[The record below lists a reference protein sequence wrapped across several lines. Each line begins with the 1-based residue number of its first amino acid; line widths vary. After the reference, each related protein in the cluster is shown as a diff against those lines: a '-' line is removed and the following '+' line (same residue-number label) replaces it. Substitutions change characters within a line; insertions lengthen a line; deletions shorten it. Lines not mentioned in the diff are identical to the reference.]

1 VQNQPFSLAAS
12 AEMLYLELDFVDRV
26 NRIDELGF
34 LVEIWSWK
42 NKDLAKLAATGAN
55 FQSMTG
61 YLEGDLIDQSGIDR
75 LIATAL
81 ESIEASKVINCQN
94 LNLHG
99 TGLDANGQAIKK
111 KLEVSERDWST
122 AQDTLARIAELGAK
136 HNRVFTLENLNTK
149 VDHPGTPFA
158 SSKDTLR
165 LVSGVNSPGLR
176 MNLDLYHAQIDEGN
190 LTEISQLCLPWV
202 GEIKVADVPGRM
214 EPGTGE
220 INYPFLARKLFEFG
234 YNGVIGLEGWASADS
249 DSALE
254 AFRGAFTL

>member
-1 VQNQPFSLAAS
+1 
-12 AEMLYLELDFVDRV
+12 
-26 NRIDELGF
+26 
-34 LVEIWSWK
+34 
-42 NKDLAKLAATGAN
+42 
-55 FQSMTG
+55 MTG

-75 LIATAL
+75 LMATAL

-111 KLEVSERDWST
+111 KLEVSQSDWST
-122 AQDTLARIAELGAK
+122 AQDTLARIAELGVK

-158 SSKDTLR
+158 SSKDTLA

-190 LTEISQLCLPWV
+190 LTEIAKACLPWV
-202 GEIKVADVPGRM
+202 GEIQVADVPGRM

-234 YNGVIGLEGWASADS
+234 YSGVIGLEGWASADS
-249 DSALE
+249 DAAVE

>member
-1 VQNQPFSLAAS
+1 MQTQPFSLAAS

-26 NRIDELGF
+26 NRIHELGF
-34 LVEIWSWK
+34 LVEIWNWQ
-42 NKDLAKLAATGAN
+42 NKDLAKLAATGAS

-61 YLEGDLIDQSGIDR
+61 YLEGDLIDPSGIDR
-75 LIATAL
+75 LMATAL

-111 KLEVSERDWST
+111 RLEVSERDWST
-122 AQDTLARIAELGAK
+122 AQDTLARIAELGVR

-190 LTEISQLCLPWV
+190 LTEIAKACLPWV
-202 GEIKVADVPGRM
+202 GEIQVADVPGRM

-220 INYPFLARKLFEFG
+220 INYPFLARKLSEFG
-234 YNGVIGLEGWASADS
+234 YRGVIGLEGWASADS
-249 DSALE
+249 DAALE